1 MKNVHLLSAFQWA
14 CGDVAPLG
22 WRDMNR
28 FGCVLQNVF
37 LHSALVADRKLVGEH
52 GVADA
57 NHFYSVRS
65 CC

>member
-1 MKNVHLLSAFQWA
+1 
-14 CGDVAPLG
+14 
-22 WRDMNR
+22 MNR